1 MQSNWVKTQ
10 AKKRKKKPRKQQ
22 TTVSRLRPSGRTGSP
37 DFVSSCFFF
46 FFAFLFF
53 LKRKK
58 HTKILLLLKYFL
70 QIISHQSFRRRWTG
84 TASEMDRKKKKG
96 KNKTK
101 EQRRTTDQSGSAGRS
116 GGQSALTNHSERVE
130 KRREPTKNQK
140 KYQENPSLPIILFFM
155 KKSIGI
161 RQQQFIFF
169 LFFSFLFDK
178 KFDAIGMS
186 QQFVEQFVFF
196 FLEFLFNDNNLL
208 ISYENQIMP
217 SQVPVQLSKTR

>member
-58 HTKILLLLKYFL
+58 HTKIRLLLKYFL

-130 KRREPTKNQK
+130 KRREPTKNPK
-140 KYQENPSLPIILFFM
+140 KYQENPSLPIILFFYEEIDRN
-155 KKSIGI
+155 STAAIH
-161 RQQQFIFF
+161 FFSF
-169 LFFSFLFDK
+169 LFFSF
-178 KFDAIGMS
+178 
-186 QQFVEQFVFF
+186 
-196 FLEFLFNDNNLL
+196 
-208 ISYENQIMP
+208 
-217 SQVPVQLSKTR
+217 